1 MDKDNFAKAQG
12 HWILAQMG
20 KRVLRPGGRELTQK
34 LISSLDVTSNDNIV
48 EFAPGLGYTASL
60 VLNKKPKSYVGVDA
74 DSDVVSLLNRKFQGE
89 NIKFQLGNATQT
101 GLDDNSKDKVYGEA
115 MLTMHV
121 DHRKSEI
128 IREAHR
134 ILRKGGLYAIH
145 ELGLMPEDL
154 DDDIKSKV
162 QRDLAMSIRVNARPL
177 TQTEWTSLLENEGF
191 KVNKVETNKMH
202 LLKPKRM
209 IEDEGFF
216 RFLKIRFNILTHPQ
230 ARKRIVEMKEVFQ
243 KHQSKMNAIVIVAE
257 KI

>member
-216 RFLKIRFNILTHPQ
+216 RFLKIRFNILTD
-230 ARKRIVEMKEVFQ
+230 RKSVV
-243 KHQSKMNAIVIVAE
+243 
-257 KI
+257 